1 MPAGAQRE
9 LRRRALAAGSAAS
22 SLKHCRCIRALTAAT
37 VGADLGCRSKAKACD
52 HDDECRPFCALPRD
66 RAERLDNVRIP
77 ASQIDDHWHPHELT
91 GVIKDDH
98 SD

>member
-1 MPAGAQRE
+1 MMNVVLFR
-9 LRRRALAAGSAAS
+9 
-22 SLKHCRCIRALTAAT
+22 
-37 VGADLGCRSKAKACD
+37 
-52 HDDECRPFCALPRD
+52 ALPRD